1 MSLPHIRD
9 MHFGCEFEFGTE
21 REDATQTVKDVVA
34 KLYGTGSL
42 IVKGYPNES
51 YRNYK
56 KWQLKD
62 EATAGCELTSP
73 ISCVYDIDKIKKL
86 LVALSK
92 SITVNKSC
100 GIHVHVEAKKIISK
114 RELVA
119 SWLLFEQEIFSM
131 FPFNRRKNMYC
142 ERLNND
148 WRKSR
153 LIASL
158 FEDALDDD
166 EHHKAMSLSGY
177 NTRGTVEFRLM
188 EGTLNP
194 NDVAYWIRFC
204 LYFVR
209 YAGMIDI
216 VSALC
221 RKTDEFD
228 FDDLCREMEV
238 RNKNLVMWMSERHR
252 RFKSK

>member
-9 MHFGCEFEFGTE
+9 MHFGCEFEFGTD
-21 REDATQTVKDVVA
+21 REDATQTVKDVVL

-42 IVKGYPNES
+42 MVKGCPNET

-62 EATAGCELTSP
+62 DATAGCELTTP
-73 ISCVYDIDKIKKL
+73 ISCIYDIGKIKNL

-92 SITVNKSC
+92 TITVSKSC
-100 GIHVHVEAKKIISK
+100 GVHIHVGARRIVSK
-114 RELVA
+114 RDLIA
-119 SWLLFEQEIFSM
+119 SWLLFEQDIFSI
-131 FPFNRRKNMYC
+131 FPSIRRKNMYC
-142 ERLNND
+142 ERLNKD

-153 LIASL
+153 QVAFL
-158 FEDALDDD
+158 FEDALEADD
-166 EHHKAMSLSGY
+166 HYKAMSLSAY
-177 NTRGTVEFRLM
+177 DTRGTVEFRLM

-228 FDDLCREMEV
+228 FTDLCREMEV
-238 RNKNLVMWMSERHR
+238 RNKNLVKWMNERHGK
-252 RFKSK
+252 FKRK